1 MRRPNRFPAAI
12 AAPGPRK
19 EPAMVN
25 RLPRIV
31 FLLTLSTTVLA
42 SSARSASTSVD
53 PLSKV
58 SPSVLRATAGGGATP
73 FLAIRTSR
81 ADLSGAAALTGKLAK
96 DRFVFDTLRAHAAR
110 TQAPI
115 TALLDRMGASYRSHW
130 LVNLLKVT
138 GGRHVV
144 EA

>member
-31 FLLTLSTTVLA
+31 LLLTLSTTVLA
-42 SSARSASTSVD
+42 SSAGSASSSVD

-58 SPSVLRATAGGGATP
+58 SPSVLRATAGGGATT
-73 FLAIRTSR
+73 FLAILTSR
-81 ADLSGAAALTGKLAK
+81 ADLSGPPPPTGNPPK
-96 DRFVFDTLRAHAAR
+96 DRFVFDT
-110 TQAPI
+110 
-115 TALLDRMGASYRSHW
+115 
-130 LVNLLKVT
+130 
-138 GGRHVV
+138 
-144 EA
+144 